1 MLYIYCLYK
10 DKDVKMSTYKQI
22 LFNLFLITTLTA
34 CSSDIF
40 ISHCGNMPSEER
52 IEQVQKGQTKDE
64 VLEIL
69 GSPSSI
75 VSLDQ
80 NTWIYMSSEIK
91 RVAFFKPEELDR
103 DILTIQF
110 NNYNQ
115 VVSIQRRNK
124 DQGNE
129 IAINEES
136 TETYGSQP
144 GFFAKYFGGVG
155 QFMPFGKASSVEVNK

>member
-1 MLYIYCLYK
+1 
-10 DKDVKMSTYKQI
+10 MSTSKHI
-22 LFNLFLITTLTA
+22 LFNLFLALTISA

-91 RVAFFKPEELDR
+91 KVAFFKPEELNR
-103 DILTIQF
+103 DILTIHF
-110 NNYNQ
+110 NDYNQ
-115 VVSIQRRNK
+115 VSSIERRNK
-124 DQGNE
+124 AQGQEVE
-129 IAINEES
+129 ISQEE
-136 TETYGSQP
+136 TETYGNQP

-155 QFMPFGKASSVEVNK
+155 QFMPFGRASSASVNQ

>member
-1 MLYIYCLYK
+1 
-10 DKDVKMSTYKQI
+10 
-22 LFNLFLITTLTA
+22 
-34 CSSDIF
+34 
-40 ISHCGNMPSEER
+40 MPSEER

-64 VLEIL
+64 VLDIL

-103 DILTIQF
+103 DILTIHF
-110 NNYNQ
+110 NDYNQ
-115 VVSIQRRNK
+115 VSSIERRNK
-124 DQGNE
+124 NQGQEVEINKEETATYGNE
-129 IAINEES
+129 
-136 TETYGSQP
+136 P

-155 QFMPFGKASSVEVNK
+155 QFMPFGKASSAEVNK